1 VLTVHHLDHSR
12 SHRVVW
18 LLEELGVDY
27 ALERYERDPTTL
39 RAPLSLK
46 AVHRLG
52 RAPTITDDGR
62 TFAESGAVLEYLVER
77 YDDGRLAPPRGTPER
92 ERYSYFMHYA
102 EGSAMLPLILRLIF
116 GQMPRQPM
124 PALARPVVRALAKN
138 VIDTFVR
145 PQIEEH
151 LDHMEASLAST
162 PWFAGEAFTAA
173 DIQMSFPIEA
183 AAAGGSLGA
192 SRRHLSDY
200 LQRIRERPAYRR
212 ALAKGGP
219 YDLPKLG

>member
-27 ALERYERDPTTL
+27 AIQRYERDPSTL
-39 RAPLSLK
+39 RAPPSLK
-46 AVHRLG
+46 TIHRLG
-52 RAPTITDDGR
+52 RAPSITDDGR

-77 YDDGRLAPPRGTPER
+77 YDDGRFAPPRGTLER
-92 ERYSYFMHYA
+92 ERYTYFMHYA

-192 SRRHLSDY
+192 NRRRLSDY

-219 YDLPKLG
+219 YDLTKLG

>member
-27 ALERYERDPTTL
+27 ALQRYERDPTTL
-39 RAPLSLK
+39 RAPPSLK
-46 AVHRLG
+46 AVHGLG

-92 ERYSYFMHYA
+92 ERYTYFMHYA

-151 LDHMEASLAST
+151 LDHMEASLAAT
-162 PWFAGEAFTAA
+162 PWFAGEAFSAA

-183 AAAGGSLGA
+183 AAAGGGLRTN
-192 SRRHLSDY
+192 RRHLTDY

-219 YDLPKLG
+219 YDLTKLG